1 MTNNE
6 IDLLQEEMSKCSNYL
21 EFGSGNSTLMAAQ
34 TSTIEKITVVES
46 DPVFWKELVNS
57 NPVIK
62 ESVKLKRLRPLLV
75 NIGPTKQW
83 GYPVDDSCQNK
94 WPLYASKA
102 FKKDSSYD
110 LILIDGR
117 FRIACTF
124 QSCLHVSPKTRILI
138 HDFFIRPHYFTIF
151 PFLKLEDKV
160 DTMGV
165 FRIKKN
171 NDPRLIKEYIDIY
184 SYLPGF

>member
-83 GYPVDDSCQNK
+83 GYPVDDSC
-94 WPLYASKA
+94 
-102 FKKDSSYD
+102 
-110 LILIDGR
+110 
-117 FRIACTF
+117 
-124 QSCLHVSPKTRILI
+124 
-138 HDFFIRPHYFTIF
+138 
-151 PFLKLEDKV
+151 
-160 DTMGV
+160 
-165 FRIKKN
+165 
-171 NDPRLIKEYIDIY
+171 
-184 SYLPGF
+184 